1 MVQVPLRFTGPP
13 GRPTPR
19 PPAPSPP
26 PPRVPPGRT
35 TPVGSTPAPAPSRG
49 VIAGQ
54 ENRAIANNPPV
65 APVRS
70 GGVSA
75 PPPPS
80 GGGGKSSNIDWRD
93 SAYNAQ
99 IAAIERALRDFET
112 GLSTRGQRYGEDF
125 VRGVKDLG
133 FRAGEGFVA
142 APDIL
147 GFRDL
152 EEGLAAVRRPMGAM
166 ARTMGEDGQE
176 MPMTAAQMM
185 GGQWDYEG
193 DFNPFSAATRG
204 TRTARDDFAG
214 RGVLRSSDFAKS
226 YAEFQDRLNQQLEAM
241 ETGRGRFFE
250 DALTN
255 LSSQRASAEERKAAA
270 QRDAMMRAAI
280 QAGR

>member
-1 MVQVPLRFTGPP
+1 MVQFS
-13 GRPTPR
+13 GRGV
-19 PPAPSPP
+19 AP
-26 PPRVPPGRT
+26 PPRPGALTARRGTTAPRGPSLDSPSVARRREQQNADLRSIRT
-35 TPVGSTPAPAPSRG
+35 
-49 VIAGQ
+49 
-54 ENRAIANNPPV
+54 
-65 APVRS
+65 
-70 GGVSA
+70 
-75 PPPPS
+75 PS
-80 GGGGKSSNIDWRD
+80 GGGGGGGGGDLGGGGGSSKPKNIDWRD
-93 SAYNAQ
+93 AAYNAQ
-99 IAAIERALRDFET
+99 IAAIDRALRDFET

-125 VRGVKDLG
+125 TRGVKDLG
-133 FRAGEGFVA
+133 FRAGEGFQA

-152 EEGLAAVRRPMGAM
+152 EEGLAAVRRPM
-166 ARTMGEDGQE
+166 ARTMGEGGE
-176 MPMTAAQMM
+176 ETPMTAAQMM

-204 TRTARDDFAG
+204 TRTSRDDFAG
-214 RGVLRSSDFAKS
+214 RGMIRSSDFARS

-255 LSSQRASAEERKAAA
+255 LSSQRSSAEERRAAA